1 MKKTCNFQRITKNY
15 IFKINKWDT
24 WTWYDFLFFSVFEW
38 SLFYRDLP
46 QYGHKQWQSYF
57 GRTFDVYTKLWKF
70 QQQHRLFTSPTT
82 FFFVPVES
90 KQVMPCF
97 ELEEVVI
104 VCQTNRFVLLFYS
117 LLLSLICSNLLIGRF
132 WTVVMAWRDGRLG
145 RWHPKLD
152 SFTTTTSKS
161 NYSFTTLPIMWFHC
175 LVDARFSIFF
185 MQNSIR
191 FFFLNAKTTHLS
203 LSKLSDWEFG
213 NSGR

>member
-1 MKKTCNFQRITKNY
+1 M
-15 IFKINKWDT
+15 DT
-24 WTWYDFLFFSVFEW
+24 S
-38 SLFYRDLP
+38 S
-46 QYGHKQWQSYF
+46 G
-57 GRTFDVYTKLWKF
+57 
-70 QQQHRLFTSPTT
+70 SPTLAGLLMST
-82 FFFVPVES
+82 LNCGNFSSSTGCLHLLQFFFVPVES

-97 ELEEVVI
+97 ELEEVAI

-175 LVDARFSIFF
+175 LIDARFSSFF

-191 FFFLNAKTTHLS
+191 FFLKKCKNNTPLFVQTVWLRV
-203 LSKLSDWEFG
+203 WEQW
-213 NSGR
+213 